1 MEETTD
7 PIQIT
12 PGTEGRLIVR
22 LPFSPERVAKI
33 KTIDGRRWHSPEKY
47 WSVPHGGD
55 MPARLPALFAGER
68 VELAQEIRPK
78 NIVPSDLL
86 ERVHEAVRS
95 RDLSPNTEE
104 AYIGWIRRFTQ
115 HAGPRPEELGEAEIG
130 RFLSMLAVDAH
141 VSASTQNQALHA
153 LLFLYK
159 EVFGKEIG

>member
-1 MEETTD
+1 MEEAKE

-22 LPFSPERVAKI
+22 LPYTAERVTKI
-33 KTIDGRRWHSPEKY
+33 KTISGRLWHGPEKY

-55 MPARLPALFAGER
+55 IPARLLALFAGEK

-95 RDLSPNTEE
+95 RHLSPNTEE
-104 AYIGWIRRFTQ
+104 AYVGWIRRFTR

-130 RFLSMLAVDAH
+130 RFLSSLAACQLIRKCYRNRGQV
-141 VSASTQNQALHA
+141 VSRFCLHCC
-153 LLFLYK
+153 
-159 EVFGKEIG
+159 